1 MKNWIYIL
9 GLLVFFASCKKEVT
23 NTTNNTTEVDNTPK
37 GRLVFHLH
45 TFIGESEVDAYNIEM
60 TTPEGRKIS
69 LDRAQFYIT
78 DIQLVKLDGSI
89 YNVPSKGALKVFE
102 SESVVIGDVNV
113 GNYKS
118 LRFKVGLIPAT
129 NKLLPTAEGYSN
141 LLNQSEMWFGNVAK
155 SDEYVFLNFAGKIDT
170 TAQMNGTPV
179 PFEYRIGGN
188 DHLVEV
194 AMPEQGLTILEGQIG
209 YGHMVIDYSKFFQ
222 NINFTNPDNLKVQ
235 SLEDNKKAIVTTLK
249 TNIASMFRYE
259 NE

>member
-1 MKNWIYIL
+1 MKNWLYIFML
-9 GLLVFFASCKKEVT
+9 FVGLISCEKET
-23 NTTNNTTEVDNTPK
+23 TTPSNTTDNTPK

-45 TFIGESEVDAYNIEM
+45 TFIGNSEVDAYDIEM
-60 TTPEGRKIS
+60 NTPEGRKIS
-69 LDRAQFYIT
+69 INRAQFYLT
-78 DIQLVKLDGSI
+78 DIQLVKLDGSV

-118 LRFKVGLIPAT
+118 VRFKVGLIPST
-129 NKLLPTAEGYSN
+129 NKLLPTAEGYN
-141 LLNQSEMWFGNVAK
+141 ILLNQSEMWFGKESK
-155 SDEYVFLNFAGKIDT
+155 SDEYVFLNFAGQIDT
-170 TAQMNGTPV
+170 TKAMNGVKV

-188 DHLVEV
+188 DNLIEV

-222 NINFTNPDNLKVQ
+222 NIDLTNADNLKVQ
-235 SLEDNKKAIVTTLK
+235 SLDDNKKAIVSTLK
-249 TNIASMFRYE
+249 TNIESMFRYE